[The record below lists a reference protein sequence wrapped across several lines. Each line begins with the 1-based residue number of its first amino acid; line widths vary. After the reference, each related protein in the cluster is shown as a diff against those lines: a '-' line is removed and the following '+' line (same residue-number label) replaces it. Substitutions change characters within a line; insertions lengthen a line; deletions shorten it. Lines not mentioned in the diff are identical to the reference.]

1 MGAGVGLRVVGPEA
15 VGARD
20 REMRKVPYLLA
31 SVTSG
36 ERPWDAVASSVE
48 ERSRLESV
56 GASSSS

>member
-1 MGAGVGLRVVGPEA
+1 MVGPEA